1 LARTGGA
8 SYLARLGILYAHP
21 IRMKIQT
28 ELYRREMGPTQ
39 WREEYGGS
47 SYGMVLG
54 HFRALEKHGWLRK
67 VRNPKAAGR
76 GRSRDLYRATELPV
90 IDDDTWAELPT
101 SIQIA
106 FTARCLRLLGE
117 RIGGALARG
126 AVDATPAGDRLFTCR
141 SVGLDD
147 RGWQEAMSYLSECFF
162 SLTYEQQDAKVRL
175 RDDPEPGVL
184 VTIALAGFESPRAG
198 RKTESDV
205 AGGREADPLQLS
217 DDGELPL
224 STRMAKVFGNSLN
237 MEILNAL
244 HHEVLSPT
252 QLKANLEAEE
262 SLQAIDRK
270 CQTLTELGWLLRLG
284 AASDPPPVFY
294 KAAGPEAFD
303 ADLWGGIPAAAHETE
318 SWPVFD
324 HFCRK
329 AEEALRQGSF
339 NARQDRHVTFCTFLL
354 DDRGRQQVSLALEH
368 CNDQLRKVERDAR
381 QRAGQRI
388 PPPYAATFLLARF
401 EDPEA
406 DCDC

>member
-1 LARTGGA
+1 
-8 SYLARLGILYAHP
+8 
-21 IRMKIQT
+21 MKIQT

-39 WREEYGGS
+39 WMEEYGGS
-47 SYGMVLG
+47 SYGMILG
-54 HFRALEKHGWLRK
+54 HFRALEKHAWLRK
-67 VRNPKAAGR
+67 VRRNPKAASR

-126 AVDATPAGDRLFTCR
+126 AVDATPASDRLFNCR
-141 SVGLDD
+141 SVALDD
-147 RGWQEAMSYLSECFF
+147 RAWQEAMSCLGECFF
-162 SLTYEQQDAKVRL
+162 SLTHEQQDAKVRL
-175 RDDPEPGVL
+175 REEPEVGVL
-184 VTIALAGFESPRAG
+184 VTIALAGFESPRTA
-198 RKTESDV
+198 RQSESHV
-205 AGGREADPLQLS
+205 VRGQEVHPLQLG
-217 DDGELPL
+217 DDGRLPL
-224 STRMAKVFGNSLN
+224 SARMAKVFGDSLN
-237 MEILNAL
+237 MEILDAL
-244 HHEVLSPT
+244 HHEALSPT
-252 QLKANLEAEE
+252 QLKAKLEAEE

-284 AASDPPPVFY
+284 AISDPPPVFY

-303 ADLWGGIPAAAHETE
+303 ADLWGGIPVEAQMTE

-324 HFCRK
+324 DFCRK

-354 DDRGRQQVSLALEH
+354 DARGRRQVSLALER
-368 CNDQLRKVERDAR
+368 CDEQLRKVERDAR
-381 QRAGQRI
+381 HRAVQ
-388 PPPYAATFLLARF
+388 PPHVATFLMARF